1 MSEKLFWALVLGI
14 IGGFSFAVGA
24 ALYEKTGK
32 KFGLGDSTAG
42 NTFGPST

>member
-24 ALYEKTGK
+24 ALYEKAGK
-32 KFGLGDSTAG
+32 KFGLGDATVTGVLGSST
-42 NTFGPST
+42 